1 MSYGKSVTI
10 NGSTFF
16 RVTKSDPCEVCDH
29 PDWCRRFEDGYTECM
44 RSENARPTRSG
55 GWLHWTGSSV
65 EPSTDWRERIANI
78 PPAAIEERP
87 PIDPDFCDRVYR
99 FLFDHCPLSDAHR
112 QHFSDR
118 GFSDDLIAAG
128 HYGSL
133 TEATRDVVAAAA
145 VEEFGETIIGTVPG
159 FSRKKDGSPSLYAH
173 AGILIPVVDDLDRIY
188 RLRVRPDDQ
197 VKLAEGKYRHV
208 SSPECS
214 SGANLHFARPRSRNR
229 QDVMVG
235 ITEGEIKAT
244 YAASRLNMTVIARP
258 GVGVNAD
265 IIPALDRLGAKEV
278 WILDD
283 MDGATNP
290 AVAAHEARLTDD
302 LIAKGYVVRRGIW
315 DEQYKG
321 IDDCLSAGVL
331 PVLESRPLTAPC
343 AVALAEKDREIS
355 DLRQQLRE
363 LRDFHS
369 AYVAANRAPHLG
381 QERSTAAAM
390 IVDLST
396 VPVGE
401 WKAMPHKRI
410 AEQAGISE
418 RAVPR
423 QIKTV
428 QPVISEVVELKKE
441 WVPET
446 LDRETGEIR
455 GGHHMTFARLKTD
468 RIAALRVIATGV
480 PEKGHKNNHGGK
492 RVPCP
497 VCGDVGRKRRW
508 VDHCAKCDL
517 ILETG
522 ETLIK
527 PGDCQDVMFS
537 LDTATDPGY
546 VPQEPVETG
555 DCQDVMFIDTPLSV
569 TVLSPATLA
578 VSHNDDEPWP
588 DEAPVDSIADAWLN
602 GRTIPQS
609 PLPPPK
615 TLPPTESESGFRG
628 RGHVLF
634 SCRSDEVQAQ
644 ILAGERAQS

>member
-1 MSYGKSVTI
+1 VIHGKRVTI
-10 NGSTFF
+10 NGSTFY
-16 RVTKSDPCEVCDH
+16 RVTKSNPCDVCDH
-29 PDWCRRFEDGYTECM
+29 ADWCRRFEDGYTECM
-44 RSENARPTRSG
+44 RVDNSRPTRSG

-65 EPSTDWRERIANI
+65 EPSGDWRERVSII
-78 PPAAIEERP
+78 PPATVEERA
-87 PIDPDFCDRVYR
+87 PIDPILCDEVYTFVLNR
-99 FLFDHCPLSDAHR
+99 FPLSDEHR
-112 QHFSDR
+112 QHFHDR
-118 GFSDDLIAAG
+118 KFTDKMIEAG
-128 HYGSL
+128 RYGSL
-133 TEATRDVVAAAA
+133 TVEARDRVAAEA
-145 VEEFGETIIGTVPG
+145 VEHFGESIIGTVPG
-159 FSRKKDGSPSLYAH
+159 FTRKKDGSPSLYAH
-173 AGILIPVVDDLDRIY
+173 AGTLIPSIDDLDRAY

-214 SGANLHFARPRSRNR
+214 SGANLHFARPRHRTG
-229 QDVMVG
+229 QDVRVG
-235 ITEGEIKAT
+235 IVEGEIKAN
-244 YAASRLNMTVIARP
+244 YAARRLNMTVIARP

-265 IIPALDRLGAKEV
+265 VIPALERLGAKEV

-283 MDGATNP
+283 MDTFTNP
-290 AVAAHEARLTDD
+290 AVAAHESRLTDD
-302 LIAKGYVVRRGIW
+302 LIAAGYVVRRGIW

-321 IDDCLSAGVL
+321 IDDALAAGVL
-331 PVLESRPLTAPC
+331 PVLEPRPLMVPN
-343 AVALAEKDREIS
+343 EQKEQEIFE
-355 DLRQQLRE
+355 LKKELRE

-381 QERSTAAAM
+381 QERSTAAAI

-401 WKAMPHKRI
+401 WKAMPHRRI

-428 QPVISEVVELKKE
+428 QPVINDVVELKKE

-446 LDRETGEIR
+446 VDRDTGEIR
-455 GGHHMTFARLKTD
+455 GGHLMTFARLKTD
-468 RIAALRVIATGV
+468 RIAALKVIATGV
-480 PEKGHKNNHGGK
+480 PEKGHKSNHGGK
-492 RVPCP
+492 RLPCP
-497 VCGDVGRKRRW
+497 VCGDAGRVRRW

-517 ILETG
+517 ILDTG

-527 PGDCQDVMFS
+527 PSDCQDVGIS

-546 VPQEPVETG
+546 APQEPVETS
-555 DCQDVMFIDTPLSV
+555 DRQDDMFIDNPLSV

-578 VSHNDDEPWP
+578 SSHNDDDDGNWQE
-588 DEAPVDSIADAWLN
+588 ESQTDSIADAWLN
-602 GRTIPQS
+602 GRKIPQS
-609 PLPPPK
+609 PPPLVK
-615 TLPPTESESGFRG
+615 TLPPTDPESGFRG

-634 SCRSDEVQAQ
+634 SCRSPEEQAR

>member
-1 MSYGKSVTI
+1 MSYGKRVTI
-10 NGSTFF
+10 NGSSFY
-16 RVTKSDPCEVCDH
+16 RVTKADPCDVCDH
-29 PDWCRRFEDGYTECM
+29 ADWCRRFDDGYSECM
-44 RSENARPTRSG
+44 RVENARPTRSG

-65 EPSTDWRERIANI
+65 EPSGDWRERIAII
-78 PPAAIEERP
+78 PPAIVEERS
-87 PIDPDFCDRVYR
+87 PIDPALCDQVYR
-99 FLFDHCPLSDAHR
+99 FVLGHCPLTDAHR
-112 QHFSDR
+112 QHFGDR
-118 GFSDDLIAAG
+118 KFTNTMINAG
-128 HYGSL
+128 RYGSL
-133 TEATRDVVAAAA
+133 TDETRDLVAAAA
-145 VEEFGETIIGTVPG
+145 VKHFGESIIGTVPG
-159 FSRKKDGSPSLYAH
+159 FTRKKDGSPSLYAH
-173 AGILIPVVDDLDRIY
+173 AGILIPSIDAFDHVY

-214 SGANLHFARPRSRNR
+214 SGANLHFARPRNR
-229 QDVMVG
+229 TGQVVRVG
-235 ITEGEIKAT
+235 IVEGEIKAN
-244 YAASRLNMTVIARP
+244 YAARRLNMTVISRP

-265 IIPALDRLGAKEV
+265 VIPALEGLGASEV
-278 WILDD
+278 WLLDD
-283 MDGATNP
+283 MDTFTNP

-302 LIAKGYVVRRGIW
+302 LIARGYVVRRAIW

-321 IDDCLSAGVL
+321 IDDALAAGVL
-331 PVLESRPLTAPC
+331 PVLEPRPLMVPNE
-343 AVALAEKDREIS
+343 EKEQEIAN
-355 DLRQQLRE
+355 LKQQLSE
-363 LRDFHS
+363 LREFHS

-428 QPVISEVVELKKE
+428 QPVINEVVELKKE

-446 LDRETGEIR
+446 VDRETGEIR

-527 PGDCQDVMFS
+527 PGDCQDFGLS
-537 LDTATDPGY
+537 LDTATDLGY
-546 VPQEPVETG
+546 APQEPVETG

-578 VSHNDDEPWP
+578 SSHNVADDVNWP
-588 DEAPVDSIADAWLN
+588 DESPTDSIADAWLN
-602 GRTIPQS
+602 GRKIPPA

-628 RGHVLF
+628 RGHVLA
-634 SCRSDEVQAQ
+634 SLRSPEVQAQ